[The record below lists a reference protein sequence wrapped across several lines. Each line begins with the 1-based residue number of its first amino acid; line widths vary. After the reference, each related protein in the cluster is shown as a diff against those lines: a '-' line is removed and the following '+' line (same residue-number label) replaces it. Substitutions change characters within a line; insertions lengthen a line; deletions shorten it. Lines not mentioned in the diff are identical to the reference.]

1 MQHAHRPLALI
12 ILDGWGYSEN
22 PEHNAIMAANTPFW
36 DKLWQQQPHT
46 LIHASGEGVGLP
58 GTQMGNSE
66 VGHLNIGAGRVVYQ
80 ELTRISKAIA
90 DGSFADNAE
99 LCRAVDTAVTNHKAV
114 HIMGLLSPGGVHSL
128 DSHIEAMVQM
138 AAKRGAEKI
147 YVHVFTDGRDTPPQ
161 SALES
166 IERLENILKESG
178 KGRIASVIGRFY
190 AMDRDKRWQ
199 RVAKAYDLITRG
211 EAEFHAGT
219 CAEAVDAAYARGE
232 TDEFIQATVIG
243 EPVGVEAGD
252 ALIMM
257 NFRADRMREITQALT
272 DPAFSDYDRGV
283 FKQPGAVVTLT
294 EYKKEFG
301 LPVAFPP
308 EKLDNLLGECLSRH
322 GLSQL
327 RIAET
332 EKYAHVTFF
341 FNGGTDTPS
350 VGEERELIPSP
361 QVETY
366 DLQPE
371 MHADAVADGVV
382 NAINNGTS
390 DVIICNF
397 ANADMVGHSGS
408 FDATV
413 KAVEVLD
420 GCLQKIWEAL
430 QAAGGEMLVTAD
442 HGNAEQLYDNDK
454 QQRHTAH
461 TSNPVP
467 FVFASDRPA
476 HCAES
481 GQLADIAPTMLSLL
495 EIPIPDEMSHHL
507 LVELD

>member
-1 MQHAHRPLALI
+1 MQQPHRPLALI

-22 PEHNAIMAANTPFW
+22 PEHNAIMAAKTPFW
-36 DKLWQQQPHT
+36 DQLWQDHPHT

-90 DGSFADNAE
+90 DGSFFDNAE
-99 LCRAVDTAVTNHKAV
+99 LCRAVDAAVDSDKAV

-128 DSHIEAMVQM
+128 DSHIEAMVKM
-138 AAKRGAEKI
+138 AARRGAEKI
-147 YVHVFTDGRDTPPQ
+147 YVHVFTDGRDTSPK

-166 IERLENILKESG
+166 IRRLEKTFADVG
-178 KGRIASVIGRFY
+178 KGRVASVVGRFY
-190 AMDRDKRWQ
+190 AMDRDQRWQ

-211 EAEFHAGT
+211 EGEFQADSSEQ
-219 CAEAVDAAYARGE
+219 ALEAAYARDE
-232 TDEFIQATVIG
+232 TDEFIQATVVG
-243 EPVGVEAGD
+243 DPVGVEAGD
-252 ALIMM
+252 ALVMM
-257 NFRADRMREITQALT
+257 NFRADRMREITQTLS
-272 DPAFSDYDRGV
+272 DPDFCGYDRGE

-294 EYKKEFG
+294 EYKEEFG

-308 EKLDNLLGECLSRH
+308 TKLTNLLGECLSHH
-322 GLSQL
+322 GLTQL

-341 FNGGTDTPS
+341 FNGGSDVPS
-350 VGEERELIPSP
+350 EGEERELIPSP

-371 MHADAVADGVV
+371 MHAEAVADGVV
-382 NAINNGTS
+382 SAIKNGRS

-397 ANADMVGHSGS
+397 ANADMVGHSGN

-413 KAVEVLD
+413 KAVEALD
-420 GCLQKIWEAL
+420 ACLQKIWTAL
-430 QAAGGEMLVTAD
+430 EAAGGEMLVTAD
-442 HGNAEQLYDNDK
+442 HGNAEQLFDNEK

-467 FVFASDRPA
+467 FVYAGQHRVK
-476 HCAES
+476 CAQQ
-481 GQLADIAPTMLSLL
+481 GQLSDIAPTMLRLL
-495 EIPIPDEMSHHL
+495 DLPIPDEMSHHL
-507 LVELD
+507 LVEVD